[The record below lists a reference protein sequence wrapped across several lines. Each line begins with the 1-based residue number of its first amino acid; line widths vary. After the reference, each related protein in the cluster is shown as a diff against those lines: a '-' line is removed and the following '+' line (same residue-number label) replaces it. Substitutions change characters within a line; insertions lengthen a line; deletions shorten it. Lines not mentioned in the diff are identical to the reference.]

1 MYSLGIDLGT
11 NSVKSLLLNLENG
24 DVLSI
29 AQKGYGYITGTSA
42 EQDTNHVFKMVI
54 ESIKKVIS
62 ETNTDTS
69 LIKCI
74 GLSGQMHGT
83 VLYDRSGECISNI
96 ITWEDDRCD
105 KAFLDKI
112 AEIVGDDINKS
123 GCGIATGYLG
133 PTLYHII
140 KNSNME
146 IGHAL
151 LPTDWLRQLLTGE
164 KSFKTDHSNGSST
177 GFFDTQNRD
186 WNFTLIEKL
195 GIDQDI
201 FPKIESTIAIDGFI
215 SNQIADITGLKVG
228 TPVIIGGGDQPLS
241 MIGSGI
247 CDPSDGFLINIGTG
261 SQVSRVSDKYIKKE
275 NTIVF
280 CFPEK
285 GYSLLGA
292 GLSGGA
298 SLNWW
303 RNVSEGYLKMLGITP
318 PNINVFKEM
327 SRIASEVP
335 AGSDGL
341 AFIPYLSGTRVNP
354 NLTAS
359 FMGLRRHHG
368 YAHLTRAIMEGVMF
382 ELYNFYESLS
392 DTSENSTIIGAG
404 GGFSSELW
412 TQIASDI
419 FNKEIKLT
427 ICQEQASLGAALL
440 AGVGT
445 GYYKSIKEACSM
457 VKYKPETAKPDEEN
471 IRKYTEIYE
480 SILKY
485 IRVDG
490 NRYPLRFEY

>member
-11 NSVKSLLLNLENG
+11 NSVKSLLLDLENG
-24 DVLSI
+24 NVLGIS
-29 AQKGYGYITGTSA
+29 QKSYGYITGTSA
-42 EQDTNHVFKMVI
+42 EQDTDYVFQMVVQ
-54 ESIKKVIS
+54 SIREVIS
-62 ETNTDTS
+62 EAGIKPS

-83 VLYDRSGECISNI
+83 VLYDRSGKCISNI
-96 ITWEDDRCD
+96 ITWEDNRCD
-105 KAFLDKI
+105 KAFLD
-112 AEIVGDDINKS
+112 EIVEIGGDEVNKS

-140 KNSNME
+140 RNSNVE

-177 GFFDTQNRD
+177 GFFDTQARN
-186 WNFTLIEKL
+186 WNFSLIEKL
-195 GIDQDI
+195 RIDQDI
-201 FPKIESTIAIDGFI
+201 FPKVEPTSAIDCVI
-215 SNQIADITGLKVG
+215 SRQISDITGLKPE

-247 CDPSDGFLINIGTG
+247 CDSSDGFLVNIGTG
-261 SQVSRVSDKYIKKE
+261 SQVSKVDDKYIKKE
-275 NTIVF
+275 NTIAF

-303 RNVSEGYLKMLGITP
+303 RNVSEGYTKMLEITLP
-318 PNINVFKEM
+318 KINVFKEM
-327 SRIASEVP
+327 SRIASEIP
-335 AGSDGL
+335 AGCDGL

-354 NLTAS
+354 DLTAS
-359 FMGLRRHHG
+359 FIGLKRHHG
-368 YAHLTRAIMEGVMF
+368 YGHLTRAIMEGVMF
-382 ELYNFYESLS
+382 ELYHFYESLKITS
-392 DTSENSTIIGAG
+392 DSLPIIGAG

-412 TQIASDI
+412 AQIASDI

-427 ICQEQASLGAALL
+427 VCQEQASLGAALL
-440 AGVGT
+440 AGVAIGC
-445 GYYKSIKEACSM
+445 YRNIKEACSM
-457 VKYKPETAKPDEEN
+457 VKYRPETVKPNMENAK
-471 IRKYTEIYE
+471 KYREIYE
-480 SILKY
+480 NLYLK
-485 IRVDG
+485 
-490 NRYPLRFEY
+490 RFVS

>member
-24 DVLSI
+24 DILGI
-29 AQKGYGYITGTSA
+29 AQNSYGYITGTSA
-42 EQDTNHVFKMVI
+42 EQDTNYVFKMVV
-54 ESIKKVIS
+54 ESIRKVIS
-62 ETNTDTS
+62 ETSINPS

-83 VLYDRSGECISNI
+83 VLYNRFGECISNI
-96 ITWEDDRCD
+96 ITWEDDRCN
-105 KAFLDKI
+105 KAFLDQI
-112 AEIVGDDINKS
+112 IEIGGDEVNKS

-140 KNSNME
+140 KNSNIE

-151 LPTDWLRQLLTGE
+151 LPTDWLRQMLTGE

-186 WNFTLIEKL
+186 WNFSLIKKL

-201 FPKIESTIAIDGFI
+201 FPKVESTLAIDGVI
-215 SNQIADITGLKVG
+215 SSQIADITGLSAG
-228 TPVIIGGGDQPLS
+228 TPVIVGGGDQPLS
-241 MIGSGI
+241 MVGSGI
-247 CDPSDGFLINIGTG
+247 SDPSDGYLINIGTG
-261 SQVSRVSDKYIKKE
+261 SQVSKVDDKYIKKH
-275 NTIVF
+275 NTIAF

-303 RNVSEGYLKMLGITP
+303 RNVSEGYAQMLGITP
-318 PNINVFKEM
+318 PKMNVFGEM
-327 SRIASEVP
+327 SRIASKVP

-341 AFIPYLSGTRVNP
+341 IFIPYLSGTRVNP
-354 NLTAS
+354 DLTAS
-359 FMGLRRHHG
+359 FIGLRRHHG
-368 YAHLTRAIMEGVMF
+368 YGHLTRAIMEGVMF
-382 ELYNFYESLS
+382 ELYHFYESLS
-392 DTSENSTIIGAG
+392 DPSDTSPIIGAG

-427 ICQEQASLGAALL
+427 VCQEQASFGAALL
-440 AGVGT
+440 AGVGI
-445 GYYKSIKEACSM
+445 GFYKSIKEACSM
-457 VKYKPETAKPDEEN
+457 VRYKPETTKPDKEN
-471 IRKYTEIYE
+471 VKKYREIGF
-480 SILKY
+480 
-485 IRVDG
+485 V
-490 NRYPLRFEY
+490 NFFV